1 MQLVEV
7 KDSKTVGEFLMLP
20 VKLFRQE
27 KNWIRPL
34 DKDIEDVFDPGKN
47 KFFRHGKIIRW
58 ILLNDQKETIGR
70 VAAFVNN
77 KTKNKGNDQPTGGM
91 GFFECI
97 NDQKAANVLFDA
109 CKEWLEAEEMDAMD
123 GPINFGNRDKWW
135 GLLVDGFEIEPNYG
149 CQYNFPYYQT
159 LFEAYGF
166 QTYFKQ
172 LTYGRKT
179 RDPLSPSL
187 AAKADR
193 IAKDPLY
200 SFKHMRLKQIDK
212 YTEDFRII
220 YNQAWAGHG
229 GVAKM
234 SSLQAKAL
242 IKQIKPIIDE
252 KIMWYGYYDTEPIA
266 FFIMLP
272 EVNQIFKHVNGKLDW
287 IGKIKCI
294 YHKWR
299 KSCHKMFGLV
309 FGIVPA
315 HQGKG
320 VEGAL
325 IMAARQ
331 MVQDD
336 YHRYEDFE
344 MNWIGDFNPRMLH
357 VADQVGGYIAK
368 THITYRKLFD
378 ETKPFKRC
386 PIIGD
391 REKADS
397 DS

>member
-1 MQLVEV
+1 
-7 KDSKTVGEFLMLP
+7 MLP
-20 VKLFRQE
+20 ARIFKEE

-34 DKDIEDVFDPGKN
+34 DKDIEDVFDPNKN

-58 ILLNDQKETIGR
+58 ILVNDQKETIGR

-97 NDQKAANVLFDA
+97 NDQDAANLLFDA
-109 CKEWLEAEEMDAMD
+109 CKQWLEAEEMEAMD

-135 GLLVDGFEIEPNYG
+135 GLLVDGYEIEPNYG

-159 LFEAYGF
+159 LFETYGF

-179 RDPLSPSL
+179 RDPLSPNL

-193 IAKDPLY
+193 IAKDPKY
-200 SFKHMRLKQIDK
+200 SFQHMRLKQIDK

-252 KIMWYGYYDTEPIA
+252 KIMWYGYYEDEPIA

-287 IGKIKCI
+287 IGKIKFI

-299 KSCHKMFGLV
+299 KSCNKMFGLV

-386 PIIGD
+386 PIIGE
-391 REKADS
+391 REEADP
-397 DS
+397 DA

>member
-1 MQLVEV
+1 MKIVEV
-7 KDSKTVGEFLMLP
+7 KDPKAIREFLMLP
-20 VKLFRQE
+20 VRLFQHE

-34 DKDIEDVFDPGKN
+34 DKDIEDVFDPAKN
-47 KFFRHGKIIRW
+47 KFFRHGKAIRW
-58 ILLNDQKETIGR
+58 ILQDDQDDTIGR

-77 KTKNKGNDQPTGGM
+77 RTKNKGNDQPTGGM

-97 NDQKAANVLFDA
+97 NDQKAANILFDS
-109 CKEWLEAEEMDAMD
+109 CKKWLIEEGMEAMD

-135 GLLVDGFEIEPNYG
+135 GLLVEGYEIEPNYG

-159 LFEAYGF
+159 LFESYGF
-166 QTYFKQ
+166 KTYFKQ
-172 LTYGRKT
+172 FTYGRKT

-187 AAKADR
+187 AAKAER
-193 IAKDPLY
+193 IAQDPKY
-200 SFKHMRLKQIDK
+200 SFRHMRLKDVDK

-220 YNQAWAGHG
+220 YNQAWAGHD

-234 SSLQAKAL
+234 SSLQAKTL

-252 KIMWYGYYDTEPIA
+252 KIMWYGYYNDEPIA

-287 IGKIKCI
+287 LGKIKFI

-299 KSCHKMFGLV
+299 KSCNKMFGLV
-309 FGIVPA
+309 FGIVPV

-357 VADQVGGYIAK
+357 VAEQVGGYIAK

-378 ETKPFKRC
+378 ETKPFKRA
-386 PIIGD
+386 PIIGRKKYEPVD
-391 REKADS
+391 
-397 DS
+397 